1 MKQAWKNLSTR
12 IDALSLRERAILFVV
27 LIGGLMALVNTLL
40 LAPAQQVHQQLKGRF
55 DLQSAELKRLRGEFT
70 GQPQQLD
77 ASQPLRDELAA
88 LRLRLDE
95 IDRSIQAV
103 QPAYEPVPLSQILVP
118 LLRRHEG
125 LKLVRTAALAMAP
138 PAAKPEATAVPA
150 IPAPAPGLPGAMANA
165 NLLLAQANTQGQP
178 VVPAPTVM
186 GVTRQGVE
194 LTVAGPY
201 AQMISY
207 VQSLESALPQV
218 RWGAMVL
225 RSEKSPPELTL
236 QLFLVGLQQ

>member
-12 IDALSLRERAILFVV
+12 IDALSLRERAILFVG
-27 LIGGLMALVNTLL
+27 LIGVLMVMVNMLL
-40 LAPAQQVHQQLKGRF
+40 LAPAQQTHQQLKGRF
-55 DLQSAELKRLRGEFT
+55 DQQSAELKRLRGEFT
-70 GQPQQLD
+70 GQPQQID
-77 ASQPLRDELAA
+77 VSQPLRDELAV
-88 LRLRLDE
+88 LRQRLDE
-95 IDRSIQAV
+95 VDRSIKAV
-103 QPAYEPVPLSQILVP
+103 QPAYEAVPLSQILVP

-138 PAAKPEATAVPA
+138 PAPKPEPA
-150 IPAPAPGLPGAMANA
+150 AAQASAPVLPGPLANA
-165 NLLLAQANTQGQP
+165 NLILAQANTQAQP
-178 VVPAPTVM
+178 AVPVPTVM

-201 AQMISY
+201 TQMTSY
-207 VQSLESALPQV
+207 VQSLETALPQV
-218 RWGAMVL
+218 RWGTMVL

>member
-27 LIGGLMALVNTLL
+27 LLGALMAVVHTLL
-40 LAPAQQVHQQLKGRF
+40 LAPAQQVHQQLTGRF
-55 DLQSAELKRLRGEFT
+55 DQQSAELKRLRGEFV
-70 GQPQQLD
+70 GQPQQID
-77 ASQPLRDELAA
+77 VSQPLRDELAV
-88 LRLRLDE
+88 LRQRLDE
-95 IDRSIQAV
+95 VDRSIKAV
-103 QPAYEPVPLSQILVP
+103 QPAYEAVPLSQILVP

-138 PAAKPEATAVPA
+138 PAPKPEPA
-150 IPAPAPGLPGAMANA
+150 AAPASAPLPPGPLANA
-165 NLLLAQANTQGQP
+165 NLFLAQANTQAQP
-178 VVPAPTVM
+178 VVPVPTVM

-201 AQMISY
+201 TQMTSY
-207 VQSLESALPQV
+207 VQSLETALPQV
-218 RWGAMVL
+218 RWGTMVL

>member
-12 IDALSLRERAILFVV
+12 IDALSLRERAILFVG
-27 LIGGLMALVNTLL
+27 LIGVLMVMVNMLL
-40 LAPAQQVHQQLKGRF
+40 LAPAQQTHQQLKGRF
-55 DLQSAELKRLRGEFT
+55 DQQSAELKRLRGEFT
-70 GQPQQLD
+70 GQPQQID
-77 ASQPLRDELAA
+77 VSQPLRDELAV
-88 LRLRLDE
+88 LRQRLDE
-95 IDRSIQAV
+95 VDRSIKAV
-103 QPAYEPVPLSQILVP
+103 QPAYEAVPLSQILVP

-138 PAAKPEATAVPA
+138 PAPKPEPA
-150 IPAPAPGLPGAMANA
+150 AAPASVPLPPGPLANA
-165 NLLLAQANTQGQP
+165 NLFLAQANTQAQP
-178 VVPAPTVM
+178 VVPVPTVM

-201 AQMISY
+201 TQMTSY
-207 VQSLESALPQV
+207 VQSLETALPQV
-218 RWGAMVL
+218 RWGTMVL

>member
-1 MKQAWKNLSTR
+1 MKQAWKNLATR

-27 LIGGLMALVNTLL
+27 MIGTLMALVNTLL
-40 LAPAQQVHQQLKGRF
+40 LAPAQQVHHQLTERF
-55 DLQSAELKRLRGEFT
+55 DLQSAELKRLRTEFT
-70 GQPQQLD
+70 GQPQQID

-95 IDRSIQAV
+95 LDRSIKAV
-103 QPAYEPVPLSQILVP
+103 QPAYEAVPLSQILVP
-118 LLRRHEG
+118 LLRRHDG

-138 PAAKPEATAVPA
+138 PATKSEPAAVPA
-150 IPAPAPGLPGAMANA
+150 SAPGLAGPLANT
-165 NLLLAQANTQGQP
+165 NLFLAQANAQTQP
-178 VVPAPTVM
+178 TVPTPTVM

-194 LTVAGPY
+194 ITVSGPY
-201 AQMISY
+201 GQLTNY
-207 VQSLESALPQV
+207 VQSLETALPQV
-218 RWGAMVL
+218 RWGTMVL

>member
-27 LIGGLMALVNTLL
+27 LLGALMAVVHTLL
-40 LAPAQQVHQQLKGRF
+40 LAPAQQVHQQLTGRF
-55 DLQSAELKRLRGEFT
+55 DQQSAELKRLRGEFV
-70 GQPQQLD
+70 GQPQQID
-77 ASQPLRDELAA
+77 VSQPLRDELAV
-88 LRLRLDE
+88 LRQRLDE
-95 IDRSIQAV
+95 VDRSIKAV
-103 QPAYEPVPLSQILVP
+103 QPAYEAVPLSQILVP

-138 PAAKPEATAVPA
+138 PAPKPEPA
-150 IPAPAPGLPGAMANA
+150 AAPASAPLLPGPLANA
-165 NLLLAQANTQGQP
+165 NLFLAQANTQAQP
-178 VVPAPTVM
+178 VVPVPTVM

-201 AQMISY
+201 TQMTSY
-207 VQSLESALPQV
+207 VQSLETALPQV
-218 RWGAMVL
+218 RWGTMVL